1 MRLPKQAFGLATG
14 VCAPAASRLAASC
27 HTGAPLMSC
36 MRGGQVV
43 VAGSAIGEMAMH
55 FIEQAGLMAV
65 RIPSKF
71 DLRRFCR
78 CGRGSGRSLLADVCM
93 LRRAGAC
100 LFAAGFHA

>member
-1 MRLPKQAFGLATG
+1 MA
-14 VCAPAASRLAASC
+14 
-27 HTGAPLMSC
+27 
-36 MRGGQVV
+36 QVV

-78 CGRGSGRSLLADVCM
+78 CAQQHHSNAVPNELL
-93 LRRAGAC
+93 L
-100 LFAAGFHA
+100 

>member
-1 MRLPKQAFGLATG
+1 MCFGSCRQPLAP
-14 VCAPAASRLAASC
+14 VA
-27 HTGAPLMSC
+27 
-36 MRGGQVV
+36 QVV

-78 CGRGSGRSLLADVCM
+78 CVQQ
-93 LRRAGAC
+93 RRQHCGAE
-100 LFAAGFHA
+100 

>member
-1 MRLPKQAFGLATG
+1 MHCHYYVGCSFP
-14 VCAPAASRLAASC
+14 VSAPAFWAR
-27 HTGAPLMSC
+27 
-36 MRGGQVV
+36 QVV

-78 CGRGSGRSLLADVCM
+78 CARQQPIPVISGVPVRKL
-93 LRRAGAC
+93 G
-100 LFAAGFHA
+100 